1 MAWPAKLLLAFDL
14 APASPPFHSQS
25 TCHGLGPKDLLEGQR
40 EILFSVE
47 RRFSL
52 SSQDYQRLCLSQR
65 RPQAEY
71 PALTDSWHLP
81 RVPTTASH
89 IPLSHRGAG
98 WWREAWPQHSL
109 YVFSCSNFHSYKV
122 EIYIY
127 SLHLIKKWDFSQQL
141 LGHLLLTEES
151 VYSGVMTGSLSCYL
165 EAENLQLWESGMR
178 TGPVSTDNL

>member
-1 MAWPAKLLLAFDL
+1 MMGNRDRHWAVVTQSDGMAYKA
-14 APASPPFHSQS
+14 APCFWSGACFTTFPFSVYLPW
-25 TCHGLGPKDLLEGQR
+25 TGAKDLLEGQR
-40 EILFSVE
+40 EILLSVE
-47 RRFSL
+47 RCFSL
-52 SSQDYQRLCLSQR
+52 SSQNYQRLYLSQR

-71 PALTDSWHLP
+71 LALTDSWHLP

-127 SLHLIKKWDFSQQL
+127 SLHLIKKWDFPNNFWAI
-141 LGHLLLTEES
+141 
-151 VYSGVMTGSLSCYL
+151 SC
-165 EAENLQLWESGMR
+165 
-178 TGPVSTDNL
+178 

>member
-1 MAWPAKLLLAFDL
+1 MMGNRDRHWAVVTQSDGMACKAAPCFDL
-14 APASPPFHSQS
+14 VPASPPFHSQS

-40 EILFSVE
+40 EILLSVE

-52 SSQDYQRLCLSQR
+52 SSQDYQCLCLSQR

-81 RVPTTASH
+81 GVPTTASH

-109 YVFSCSNFHSYKV
+109 YVFSCSKFHSYKV

-127 SLHLIKKWDFSQQL
+127 SLHLIKKWDFPNNFWAI
-141 LGHLLLTEES
+141 
-151 VYSGVMTGSLSCYL
+151 SC
-165 EAENLQLWESGMR
+165 
-178 TGPVSTDNL
+178 